1 MEILHIKI
9 SIFKVEFS
17 VPLSVFFGLKFWILV
32 AQNDFNTLTTKY
44 QI

>member
-17 VPLSVFFGLKFWILV
+17 VPWSVFFVLKFWILV